1 MMKKFL
7 VRIILE
13 EAIAFEEK
21 AYRFYQNALSRTV
34 MGESAQMLRKLLVS
48 ELKHRM
54 KLDNL
59 QRGGDL
65 AEHPE
70 NEMMEQEDFK
80 VIAGPW
86 PKLNPWST
94 REEVLEAAL
103 RKETE
108 SYEFYTRVAA
118 RAPLKTVRDTFHLL
132 AQEEIQHMKWIR
144 KEMGEAQ
151 E

>member
-21 AYRFYQNALSRTV
+21 AYRFYQNALSRAV
-34 MGESAQMLRKLLVS
+34 MRESAQTLRKLLVS
-48 ELKHRM
+48 ELAHRM
-54 KLDNL
+54 KLDEI
-59 QRGGDL
+59 QRVGDL
-65 AEHPE
+65 AEHRE
-70 NEMMEQEDFK
+70 NEMIEQEELEE
-80 VIAGPW
+80 IAGPW
-86 PKLNPWST
+86 PELNPWST

-108 SYEFYTRVAA
+108 AYEFYARVAA
-118 RAPLKTVRDTFHLL
+118 RTPLQVVRDTFRLL
-132 AQEEIQHMKWIR
+132 AEEEMQHMKWIR

-151 E
+151 Q